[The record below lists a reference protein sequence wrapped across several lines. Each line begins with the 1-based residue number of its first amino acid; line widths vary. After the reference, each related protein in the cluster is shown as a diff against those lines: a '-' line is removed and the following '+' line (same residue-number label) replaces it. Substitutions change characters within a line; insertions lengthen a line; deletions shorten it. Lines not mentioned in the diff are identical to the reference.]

1 MVLDASVCF
10 KTGLT
15 FAIDLFLWWSCI
27 DYCECLSI
35 EDASALGTTEHW
47 TICWLGSCRFIW
59 FNIFVCMLLTPIALG
74 RKCLVTIVTEANK
87 GETVSVHEM
96 VWGGGLCWK
105 IKIAHRFSSASCSTE
120 TALAPML
127 PVTQPSSQSD
137 ATSASI
143 QQSNMFSMVRD
154 SGINVHIAMLW
165 KAHQWVSVC

>member
-96 VWGGGLCWK
+96 VWGGVVLEDKNSPPLQLCLMF
-105 IKIAHRFSSASCSTE
+105 HRDYTAPAASRHSAQ
-120 TALAPML
+120 
-127 PVTQPSSQSD
+127 QPIRCNLCLYPAKQHVL
-137 ATSASI
+137 
-143 QQSNMFSMVRD
+143 N
-154 SGINVHIAMLW
+154 G
-165 KAHQWVSVC
+165 